1 MKVSP
6 YILIIL
12 ALVIVGLSLSL
23 FVERKRS
30 DNTAILDSIRVQ
42 NEVLIES
49 NRIEREAYQD
59 SIRQMVRLN
68 SMLIRNYLTQSD
80 DWRNEYRKTTLLQGP
95 ALDSAWSTAI
105 GRIVTKYESGQ
116 FDPSTKVR
124 NLSTRTK

>member
-42 NEVLIES
+42 NNVLIES

-59 SIRQMVRLN
+59 SIRRMVSLN
-68 SMLIRNYLTQSD
+68 SMLIRNYITQSD
-80 DWRNEYRKTTLLQGP
+80 DWKIEYRKTTLLQGP
-95 ALDSAWSTAI
+95 ALDSAWASAI
-105 GRIVTKYESGQ
+105 NRIVAKYESGA
-116 FDPSTKVR
+116 FDPATKIR
-124 NLSTRTK
+124 DIGTRTK

>member
-30 DNTAILDSIRVQ
+30 DNTAILDSIRMQ
-42 NEVLIES
+42 NNVLIES

-59 SIRQMVRLN
+59 SIRRMVSLN
-68 SMLIRNYLTQSD
+68 SMLIRNYITQSD
-80 DWRNEYRKTTLLQGP
+80 DWKIEYRRTTLLQGP
-95 ALDSAWSTAI
+95 ALDSAWAAAI
-105 GRIVTKYESGQ
+105 GRIVAKYESGQ

-124 NLSTRTK
+124 DIGVRTK

>member
-12 ALVIVGLSLSL
+12 ALVIMGLSLSL

-42 NEVLIES
+42 NNVLIES

-59 SIRQMVRLN
+59 SIKRMMSLN
-68 SMLIRNYLTQSD
+68 SILIRNYLTQSD
-80 DWRNEYRKTTLLQGP
+80 DWKIEYRKTTLLQGP

-105 GRIVTKYESGQ
+105 SRIVAKYESGA
-116 FDPSTKVR
+116 FDPAAKVR
-124 NLSTRTK
+124 YIGTRTK

>member
-23 FVERKRS
+23 FVERKKS

-42 NEVLIES
+42 NNVLIES

-59 SIRQMVRLN
+59 SIKRMVSLN
-68 SMLIRNYLTQSD
+68 SMLIRNYITQKD
-80 DWRNEYRKTTLLQGP
+80 DWKIEYRRTTLLHGP
-95 ALDSAWSTAI
+95 ALDSAWAVAI
-105 GRIVTKYESGQ
+105 NRIVDKYESGA
-116 FDPSTKVR
+116 FDPATKVR
-124 NLSTRTK
+124 DIGTGTK

>member
-42 NEVLIES
+42 NNVLIES

-116 FDPSTKVR
+116 FDPSSKVR
-124 NLSTRTK
+124 NISTRTK